1 MQKALEGIVF
11 CEAVQDET
19 SDAVR
24 RGARVLQSGLWNDA
38 HSQHQAV

>member
-11 CEAVQDET
+11 CEAGHAEI

-24 RGARVLQSGLWNDA
+24 CTRAAERV
-38 HSQHQAV
+38 VE